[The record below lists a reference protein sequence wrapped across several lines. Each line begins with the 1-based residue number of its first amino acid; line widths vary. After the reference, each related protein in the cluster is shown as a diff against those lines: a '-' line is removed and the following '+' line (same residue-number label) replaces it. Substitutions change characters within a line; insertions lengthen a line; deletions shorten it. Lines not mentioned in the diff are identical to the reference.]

1 MMRYLTVIASFIIM
15 LCLGSVYAWSIIA
28 SELINNFGF
37 SASQS
42 QIIFGAIIAVFPVT
56 MVFVGQIGEKVKARY
71 LAYISGA
78 LFFLGNLI
86 ASRSGGS
93 FIHIFLGVGLVTGIA
108 TGFGY
113 WVALTT
119 PVQWFPNKKGLI
131 TGIIAAG
138 FGLGAVLMSYLS
150 EQILLNG
157 NNVLQ
162 LFAIIGVTYGA
173 LILLF
178 SNFIRHKSR
187 SLKKPKIDIKEQ
199 LKHKVFKKLFV
210 GIFLGTF
217 AGLLVIGNLK
227 VIGGQSSINAHTL
240 VLGISV
246 FAVANFLGRISWGF
260 IADYIGASISIF
272 LALLVQS
279 ISIFM
284 LNIVALT
291 SISYLFIAF
300 LIGFGFGGNFVLFAK
315 ETAHVFGLSNLGK
328 IYPFVFLGYA
338 IAGIAG
344 PFLGGWLFDTSGAFF
359 SAIILSGFMSL
370 AGSLLFLYQFVKG
383 KKHAY

>member
-178 SNFIRHKSR
+178 SNFIRHKST
-187 SLKKPKIDIKEQ
+187 SLKKPKC
-199 LKHKVFKKLFV
+199 LKPVC
-210 GIFLGTF
+210 
-217 AGLLVIGNLK
+217 A
-227 VIGGQSSINAHTL
+227 
-240 VLGISV
+240 
-246 FAVANFLGRISWGF
+246 R
-260 IADYIGASISIF
+260 
-272 LALLVQS
+272 
-279 ISIFM
+279 
-284 LNIVALT
+284 
-291 SISYLFIAF
+291 
-300 LIGFGFGGNFVLFAK
+300 
-315 ETAHVFGLSNLGK
+315 
-328 IYPFVFLGYA
+328 
-338 IAGIAG
+338 
-344 PFLGGWLFDTSGAFF
+344 
-359 SAIILSGFMSL
+359 
-370 AGSLLFLYQFVKG
+370 
-383 KKHAY
+383 

>member
-1 MMRYLTVIASFIIM
+1 MMKYLTVIASFIIM

-93 FIHIFLGVGLVTGIA
+93 FIHMFLGVGLVTGIA

-162 LFAIIGVTYGA
+162 LFAIIGVTYGT

-178 SNFIRHKSR
+178 SNFIRHKST
-187 SLKKPKIDIKEQ
+187 SPKKPKIDIKEQ

-240 VLGISV
+240 VIGISV

-383 KKHAY
+383 EKHAN